1 MSLFIISDLHL
12 SFSSNKPMDRFG
24 PMWKSHDEKIRL
36 AWNSMVGE
44 NDTVILGGDTSW
56 ALKLKETKDDLL
68 YLDSLKG
75 HKLLIKGNHDYWW
88 DSVSKVER
96 FLDELGIKSVSLLQN
111 NAFVTDD
118 FIIAGTRGW
127 YSEDELAPEETDY
140 EKMIAREAMR
150 MKMSLDHALLEREK
164 EENRCKEIIAVT
176 HFPIVFGD
184 YVFEE
189 LEDQIAAVG
198 IKRAFFGHIHSV
210 FNIPRTRE
218 RRGISHTLTSC
229 DFLRF
234 VPLKIE
240 KKTEDT
246 I

>member
-12 SFSSNKPMDRFG
+12 SFSSDKPMDRFG
-24 PMWKSHDEKIRL
+24 SMWKNHEEKIRL

-56 ALKLKETKDDLL
+56 ALKLRQTGEDML

-88 DSVSKVER
+88 DSVPKVER
-96 FLDELGIKSVSLLQN
+96 FLAELGVKSVSLLQN
-111 NAFVTDD
+111 TAFVTDS

-127 YSEDELAPEETDY
+127 YSEDEQAPEETDY
-140 EKMIAREAMR
+140 EKMLAREEMR
-150 MKMSLDHALLEREK
+150 MRASLDAALFEKKK
-164 EENRCKEIIAVT
+164 EENKDKEIIAVT
-176 HFPIVFGD
+176 HFPIVFND
-184 YVFEE
+184 FVFKA
-189 LEDQIAAVG
+189 LEDQIISAGV
-198 IKRAFFGHIHSV
+198 KRAFFGHIHSM
-210 FNIPRTRE
+210 FNIPRTRVE
-218 RRGISHTLTSC
+218 NGIAHTLTSC

-240 KKTEDT
+240 PMASEKE
-246 I
+246 